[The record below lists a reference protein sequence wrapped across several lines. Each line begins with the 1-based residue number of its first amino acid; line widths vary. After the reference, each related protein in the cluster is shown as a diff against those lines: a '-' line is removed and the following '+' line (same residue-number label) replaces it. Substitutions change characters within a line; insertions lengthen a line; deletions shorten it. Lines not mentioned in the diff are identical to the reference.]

1 MKRILSIL
9 PLLLFALLVDASTTN
24 VKINLWSGTQ
34 ATGSWTGYQVI
45 SASTASQVS
54 AGDQILVTVSSI
66 NGSNAMLMLNN
77 GSWATLTGTSAV
89 SLTTPTTVSIDATEA
104 MATEIKSNGFIVK
117 GCNFTF
123 TSVDLNHQ
131 LTTVDG
137 AGKGNASTVLWSG
150 SQKINWTA
158 DATGKTH
165 SQKIDKSKF
174 ANAVAGM
181 TLRSQSSPITLLLLA
196 RFMR

>member
-1 MKRILSIL
+1 MFL
-9 PLLLFALLVDASTTN
+9 PLLLFALWMNASTTK

-34 ATGSWTGYQVI
+34 ATGSWKGYQAI
-45 SASTASQVS
+45 SASTASQVA
-54 AGDQILVTVSSI
+54 AGDQILITVSSI
-66 NGSNAMLMLNN
+66 DGSNAQLMLNN
-77 GSWATLTGTSAV
+77 GSWGALTGTSAV
-89 SLTTPTTVSIDATEA
+89 SLTAPTTVSIDVTEA
-104 MATEIKSNGFIVK
+104 MATEIKSGGFIVK

-174 ANAVAGM
+174 ANAAAGM
-181 TLRSQSSPITLLLLA
+181 TLRIY
-196 RFMR
+196 